1 MDGIHA
7 RLTCM
12 RIRVL
17 KTPPA
22 YVVDGFDVRSLHA
35 GHIYDL
41 DIRLANYLV
50 IAGYAARVEDEHSI
64 PATHQKAGETKSSTS
79 S

>member
-1 MDGIHA
+1 
-7 RLTCM
+7 M

-22 YVVDGFDVRSLHA
+22 HVGDGFDVRSLRA

-41 DIRLANYLV
+41 DLRLANYLV
-50 IAGYAARVEDEHSI
+50 IAGYAGRVEDEHSI
-64 PATHQKAGETKSSTS
+64 PFAPQKARETKSSTS